1 MKSQEK
7 VGDIISIMTENMIAE
22 NDIRG
27 TSETGLTVEFAWN
40 VGKAVAD
47 WLATAGSV
55 IVLYVPAGQPTAHA
69 IIEGV
74 RLQGRNAIDGGMGDK
89 DAAAMHVKT
98 SGLSGAIVVSVE
110 ESTGITTIQ
119 VIKEDGNIVTS
130 ESGLQEVGE
139 LVDAGNFVPAA
150 VKGEL
155 TAVA

>member
-1 MKSQEK
+1 
-7 VGDIISIMTENMIAE
+7 MTENMITE

-27 TSETGLTVEFAWN
+27 TNETGLTIEAAWN

-69 IIEGV
+69 IIEGI

-98 SGLSGAIVVSVE
+98 SGLSGAIVVGVE
-110 ESTGITTIQ
+110 ESTGVTIIQ
-119 VIKEDGNIVTS
+119 VVKEDGNVVTN
-130 ESGLQEVGE
+130 ETGLKEVGE
-139 LVDAGNFVPAA
+139 MVDSGNFVPAA